1 MPACCSALLFQ
12 RVVRVLGAA
21 SLAAL
26 LLIAPAGAQTYPS
39 KPVRIIIP
47 FAPGGGTDVSIRA
60 LSGVLSEAL
69 GQSVVVENR
78 PGGGG
83 NLGADLAVKADPDG
97 YTLFAPTDSHTVAPA
112 LFPKLNYDLVKDFLP
127 VTKVAQGPYVLV
139 AHPSLPVSNVK
150 EFIAYVKERPNQIPY
165 ASSGAGTAAHLSG
178 EMFKMQAGLVMD
190 HVSYKGGGAAIADLV
205 GGHVKV
211 GILGLAGPMPHIKS
225 GALKPLGVT
234 SATRHPLLPDVPTF
248 AESGLPGFDT
258 QQWLGI
264 LVPKGTPSAVIAR
277 LHADIVKAAQNPAVV
292 ERIAASGLQ
301 VTTSASPQEF
311 GKFLVTDMEQW
322 PPVVKASGA
331 KPE

>member
-1 MPACCSALLFQ
+1 VNSTFARALMAMALAGC
-12 RVVRVLGAA
+12 V
-21 SLAAL
+21 LAAPT
-26 LLIAPAGAQTYPS
+26 AAAQAWPA

-69 GQSVVVENR
+69 GQTVMVENR

-83 NLGADLAVKADPDG
+83 NLGADLAAKADPDG

-112 LFPKLNYDLVKDFLP
+112 LFSKLNYDLLKDFMP
-127 VTKVAQGPYVLV
+127 VTKVAQGPYVLL

-150 EFIAYVKERPNQIPY
+150 ELIAYVKARPNQIAY
-165 ASSGAGTAAHLSG
+165 ASSGTGTAAHLSG
-178 EMFKMQAGLVMD
+178 GMFKMQAGLVMD

-211 GILGLAGPMPHIKS
+211 GILGLAGPMAHIKS

-234 SATRHPLLPDVPTF
+234 SPTRHPLLPDVPTF
-248 AESGLPGFDT
+248 AESGLTGFDT

-264 LVPKGTPSAVIAR
+264 LVPKGTPAPVIAR
-277 LHADIVKAAQNPAVV
+277 LHTEIVKAAQNPAVV

-301 VTTSASPQEF
+301 VSTSATPDEF
-311 GKFLVTDMEQW
+311 GRFMAVDMEKW
-322 PPVVKASGA
+322 PPAVKASGA
-331 KPE
+331 KAD